1 MKLLLMLF
9 GINKLQKLQASMI
22 TVLTQRKL
30 SVLTKHNAVKTYGRI
45 AL

>member
-1 MKLLLMLF
+1 MV
-9 GINKLQKLQASMI
+9 
-22 TVLTQRKL
+22 TVLTQQVQYKL

>member
-1 MKLLLMLF
+1 MLF

-22 TVLTQRKL
+22 TVLTQQVQCKL
-30 SVLTKHNAVKTYGRI
+30 PLLTKHNAVKTYGTT